1 MAVPPAPY
9 PAHWLDMLR
18 TSPMP
23 VGKSL
28 LLDLP
33 LELRNAIYLE
43 YMQLHRDV
51 LILSGSSKPV
61 DCGGL
66 TRVNRQI
73 RQELGTLPY
82 EHATVLKVRVVDYD
96 LGQLIEL
103 CKDLEQI
110 APALVVA
117 ALNPASVTNMRIASL
132 RSR

>member
-1 MAVPPAPY
+1 
-9 PAHWLDMLR
+9 
-18 TSPMP
+18 MP